1 MAPKAAPPPTTLTLR
16 PGRDAHPGEIA
27 KARPK
32 RTAEEMKKL
41 RQEAS
46 ARKAEAAEN
55 RKAGI
60 AKAATVEV
68 RQEVE
73 DRANDRDGNNPP
85 PTTMQKVLRPRPEQ
99 TTEPENENSGNDGD
113 VIDPCSSGPGSSD
126 EFQLDGNDAEL
137 DLSEDEEAI
146 DKGRSRKTKV
156 TGTKKQKGS
165 MRNAVAEARAKISAP
180 DSTADAQGPQLGGL
194 RETYKRGRTSISS
207 QFSQRSQSAG
217 SAMSVDR
224 TSVGLS
230 ENESVPPS
238 EYQDS
243 SEGLGGIGSDI
254 DDGDEAGWARE
265 RDKEKINSLA
275 GIVDTDA
282 PGLVPLRSAKSK
294 DKIKKSD
301 IRLRDLPSE
310 LQADFG
316 KLFTPA
322 LIRYVSLLPP
332 WQNVDWEEVAEIW
345 DGLFPDEELA
355 KDLNLRTIVV
365 KLADDKITAYRN
377 SFSST
382 EVKALDELYTQE
394 EAKTPEARAD
404 VVACLLEGNDTNRAF
419 YYREYADK
427 EGNVIQK
434 GLFQSH
440 LITRGL
446 ASHYAA
452 IRSPTAPVEDPETT
466 EFPETPLVYTI
477 QAAKRA
483 LNYSVTGELVV
494 PGQRLGEFSKANW
507 GDKVEFREGRPIT
520 VNTTSSLV
528 TVVRKLENK
537 PLLWRKII
545 KAAIEASLPKKRRG
559 GDIEAINVEAV
570 PAADFDLVD
579 NDSEWAKSPEKEIC
593 QFADEV
599 REFPLPLLEDA
610 APDDIGAS
618 LQWCVLE
625 HIRETV
631 LMYIHRFFY
640 AQAIIEQPVNPLK
653 STYAPSFLATYRAG
667 VTILKSVREQFAL
680 MPHACARFW
689 TMWTFAF
696 GAAVVFGTVVTRS
709 PSSPLAA
716 AAMAELKQACVLFS
730 KAAVFSRRATK
741 ALSILTKLSEKARY
755 ALAAAQND
763 PSPGENGG
771 VLGNTTGVLGPGG
784 MPVKVNKE
792 EPEDELSILAGHTRF
807 VSGQLQRGSQGSS
820 LRFPA
825 QQQHQQ
831 REQHQVVCIGQQQ
844 QPEDQMQGGIFHKA
858 YEAEPPRRQYHAQQ
872 YPAQQP
878 PLPHQPQNS
887 MPSSCSSFHAMQ
899 NMGRSKPTLN
909 MNVNMSW
916 DSREYPQSAHQP
928 LHSVLEQQQHH
939 QQQQHEHQFYM
950 PYGTRMAT
958 SLPSPLSSPYAWPVD
973 SYWIDAEPQQQQ
985 QQQHSRYQHPN
996 QHQQQQQ
1003 QQYTQRIIYAHPQH
1017 AAYQVHNAELEQFI
1031 NPEFWSV

>member
-146 DKGRSRKTKV
+146 DKGRGRKTKV

-180 DSTADAQGPQLGGL
+180 DSTADAQ
-194 RETYKRGRTSISS
+194 
-207 QFSQRSQSAG
+207 
-217 SAMSVDR
+217 DR

-265 RDKEKINSLA
+265 RDKEKVGRGLGNLSKINSLA

-382 EVKALDELYTQE
+382 EVKALDELYAQE

-579 NDSEWAKSPEKEIC
+579 NDSE
-593 QFADEV
+593 
-599 REFPLPLLEDA
+599 
-610 APDDIGAS
+610 
-618 LQWCVLE
+618 
-625 HIRETV
+625 
-631 LMYIHRFFY
+631 
-640 AQAIIEQPVNPLK
+640 
-653 STYAPSFLATYRAG
+653 
-667 VTILKSVREQFAL
+667 
-680 MPHACARFW
+680 
-689 TMWTFAF
+689 
-696 GAAVVFGTVVTRS
+696 
-709 PSSPLAA
+709 
-716 AAMAELKQACVLFS
+716 
-730 KAAVFSRRATK
+730 
-741 ALSILTKLSEKARY
+741 
-755 ALAAAQND
+755 
-763 PSPGENGG
+763 
-771 VLGNTTGVLGPGG
+771 
-784 MPVKVNKE
+784 
-792 EPEDELSILAGHTRF
+792 
-807 VSGQLQRGSQGSS
+807 
-820 LRFPA
+820 
-825 QQQHQQ
+825 
-831 REQHQVVCIGQQQ
+831 
-844 QPEDQMQGGIFHKA
+844 
-858 YEAEPPRRQYHAQQ
+858 
-872 YPAQQP
+872 
-878 PLPHQPQNS
+878 
-887 MPSSCSSFHAMQ
+887 
-899 NMGRSKPTLN
+899 
-909 MNVNMSW
+909 
-916 DSREYPQSAHQP
+916 
-928 LHSVLEQQQHH
+928 
-939 QQQQHEHQFYM
+939 
-950 PYGTRMAT
+950 
-958 SLPSPLSSPYAWPVD
+958 
-973 SYWIDAEPQQQQ
+973 
-985 QQQHSRYQHPN
+985 
-996 QHQQQQQ
+996 
-1003 QQYTQRIIYAHPQH
+1003 
-1017 AAYQVHNAELEQFI
+1017 
-1031 NPEFWSV
+1031 

>member
-16 PGRDAHPGEIA
+16 PGRDAHPGEID
-27 KARPK
+27 KARSK

-41 RQEAS
+41 RQEAA
-46 ARKAEAAEN
+46 ARKAEATEN

-85 PTTMQKVLRPRPEQ
+85 LMTMQKVLRPRPEQ
-99 TTEPENENSGNDGD
+99 TTEPKNEDSGNDGD

-137 DLSEDEEAI
+137 DLSEDEEAV
-146 DKGRSRKTKV
+146 DKGRGRKTKV

-165 MRNAVAEARAKISAP
+165 MRNAVAEARAKISAT
-180 DSTADAQGPQLGGL
+180 DSAADAQGKRKARPPSAPAAKKSKGPQLGGL
-194 RETYKRGRTSISS
+194 RETYKRGRTSVSS

-243 SEGLGGIGSDI
+243 SEGLGGIDSDI

-265 RDKEKINSLA
+265 RNEAKINSLA
-275 GIVDTDA
+275 GIVETDA

-294 DKIKKSD
+294 DKIKKAD

-322 LIRYVSLLPP
+322 LIRYVSSLPP
-332 WQNVDWEEVAEIW
+332 WQS
-345 DGLFPDEELA
+345 LA

-365 KLADDKITAYRN
+365 KLADDKITAYCN

-382 EVKALDELYTQE
+382 EVKALDEVYAQE

-419 YYREYADK
+419 YYRDYADK

-452 IRSPTAPVEDPETT
+452 IRSHTTPFEDPETT

-494 PGQRLGEFSKANW
+494 PGQHLGEFSKANW
-507 GDKVEFREGRPIT
+507 GGKIEFREGRPIA

-528 TVVRKLENK
+528 AVVRKLENK
-537 PLLWRKII
+537 PVLWRKII
-545 KAAIEASLPKKRRG
+545 RAAIETSLPKKRRG

-579 NDSEWAKSPEKEIC
+579 NDSEW
-593 QFADEV
+593 
-599 REFPLPLLEDA
+599 
-610 APDDIGAS
+610 
-618 LQWCVLE
+618 
-625 HIRETV
+625 
-631 LMYIHRFFY
+631 Y
-640 AQAIIEQPVNPLK
+640 
-653 STYAPSFLATYRAG
+653 
-667 VTILKSVREQFAL
+667 
-680 MPHACARFW
+680 
-689 TMWTFAF
+689 
-696 GAAVVFGTVVTRS
+696 
-709 PSSPLAA
+709 
-716 AAMAELKQACVLFS
+716 
-730 KAAVFSRRATK
+730 
-741 ALSILTKLSEKARY
+741 
-755 ALAAAQND
+755 
-763 PSPGENGG
+763 
-771 VLGNTTGVLGPGG
+771 GPF
-784 MPVKVNKE
+784 N
-792 EPEDELSILAGHTRF
+792 F
-807 VSGQLQRGSQGSS
+807 
-820 LRFPA
+820 
-825 QQQHQQ
+825 
-831 REQHQVVCIGQQQ
+831 
-844 QPEDQMQGGIFHKA
+844 
-858 YEAEPPRRQYHAQQ
+858 
-872 YPAQQP
+872 
-878 PLPHQPQNS
+878 
-887 MPSSCSSFHAMQ
+887 
-899 NMGRSKPTLN
+899 
-909 MNVNMSW
+909 
-916 DSREYPQSAHQP
+916 
-928 LHSVLEQQQHH
+928 
-939 QQQQHEHQFYM
+939 
-950 PYGTRMAT
+950 
-958 SLPSPLSSPYAWPVD
+958 D
-973 SYWIDAEPQQQQ
+973 SY
-985 QQQHSRYQHPN
+985 SLY
-996 QHQQQQQ
+996 
-1003 QQYTQRIIYAHPQH
+1003 
-1017 AAYQVHNAELEQFI
+1017 
-1031 NPEFWSV
+1031 